1 MSRRLVQTL
10 SQYLTQYLTKSMA
23 LVVIFAML
31 LSACAPAV
39 APAAGGD
46 SGQAASDSGSAA
58 PAAGE
63 KVTLVMWHNHPE
75 WKDRV
80 QAILDVF
87 EQENPNIH
95 IELEEIPG
103 PDYPVK
109 RNTSI
114 TAGEAADLIA
124 FAPGSELRS
133 AAESGYIYDL
143 TDLLNVESLT
153 QSALDASKVDD
164 KVYAVPILGLYT
176 VALYYHR
183 SIFEE
188 QGLTPPTTWDELFA
202 VGDKLKEAGIA
213 PMMAPAQD
221 GVIPFFLYM
230 LAASSILKADGFEKI
245 RTGER
250 KLTDPDL
257 LPAAQFVHDLFP
269 YFQEGALGTP
279 YVEGKA
285 LFAHQQAAMMEGG
298 SADFAGFTEVNPE
311 VNLGVV
317 PFPAPAG
324 GTPSTVTGM
333 EAPFT
338 INAKTEH
345 LDEAVTFM
353 QWMLTEKP
361 GQMVADTI
369 TLPTIQ
375 GVTPSDNPTIQE
387 MIEASRS
394 NDVRVWYEFPETAGV
409 GDAVNAHVQ
418 ELFTD
423 AITPEQFAQF
433 LQDSIVPSG
442 GQ

>member
-1 MSRRLVQTL
+1 MSRILAKVMVLV
-10 SQYLTQYLTKSMA
+10 
-23 LVVIFAML
+23 LVFAML
-31 LSACAPAV
+31 MTACAPAD
-39 APAAGGD
+39 APATGEAETQPAA
-46 SGQAASDSGSAA
+46 SEASSEPAAASD
-58 PAAGE
+58 E
-63 KVTLVMWHNHPE
+63 VVTLVMWHNHPE

-87 EQENPNIH
+87 EEEHPNIH
-95 IELEEIPG
+95 IQLEEVPG
-103 PDYPVK
+103 PNYDVK
-109 RNTSI
+109 RNTAL
-114 TAGEAADLIA
+114 TAGEAADFIA
-124 FAPGSELRS
+124 FSPGSELR
-133 AAESGYIYDL
+133 AAADSGYILDL
-143 TDLLNVESLT
+143 TDLLNVDTLT
-153 QSALDASKVDD
+153 PSALAASKVDD

-183 SIFEE
+183 EVFEE
-188 QGLTPPTTWDELFA
+188 QQLTPPTTWDEFFEVA
-202 VGDKLKEAGIA
+202 EKLKAEGIT

-230 LAASSILKADGFEKI
+230 LAASSILKADGFEKV
-245 RTGER
+245 RTGEI

-257 LPAAQFVHDLFP
+257 IPAAQFLHDLFP

-285 LFAHQQAAMMEGG
+285 LFAHGQAAMMEGG
-298 SADFAGFTEVNPE
+298 SADFAGFTEVNPD

-317 PFPAPAG
+317 PFPAPAN

-338 INAKTEH
+338 INAQTKH
-345 LDEAVTFM
+345 LDEAVIFL
-353 QWMLTEKP
+353 QWMLTQKP

-369 TLPTIQ
+369 TLPTIE
-375 GVTPSDNPTIQE
+375 GVTPSDNPTITE
-387 MIEASRS
+387 MIEASKS
-394 NDVRVWYEFPETAGV
+394 NDVRVWYEFPETGGV
-409 GDAVNAHVQ
+409 GDAINEHAQ

-442 GQ
+442 E